1 MNIKSIS
8 NAMSAASTGSAAAPS
23 PAVAEVTAA
32 PAQTS
37 AAPPAATPVE
47 HVDSIISS
55 LQALA
60 GSVEFT
66 VDKAA
71 GKEVITIRD
80 PKSGE
85 VIRQL
90 PSEEALKF
98 ARQMANGQG
107 GLINQS
113 A

>member
-1 MNIKSIS
+1 MNINSLT
-8 NAMSAASTGSAAAPS
+8 NAVSAASTGSAAVPG
-23 PAVAEVTAA
+23 PAAA
-32 PAQTS
+32 QVPAASAQTP
-37 AAPPAATPVE
+37 AAPPAATPAE
-47 HVDSIISS
+47 HVASIISS

-98 ARQMANGQG
+98 ARQMASGQG

>member
-1 MNIKSIS
+1 MKINSVS
-8 NAMSAASTGSAAAPS
+8 NLNSSPTSGPAAPGTVAAADI
-23 PAVAEVTAA
+23 AVAAQKPEAA
-32 PAQTS
+32 
-37 AAPPAATPVE
+37 PAATPAE
-47 HVDSIISS
+47 HVDSIVSS

-80 PKSGE
+80 PKTGE

-107 GLINQS
+107 GLINRS

>member
-1 MNIKSIS
+1 MKINSVTNVMN
-8 NAMSAASTGSAAAPS
+8 SAAVGGSSGAASAATVAAS
-23 PAVAEVTAA
+23 GTEQTPASTT
-32 PAQTS
+32 P
-37 AAPPAATPVE
+37 ATPVE
-47 HVDSIISS
+47 HADSIISS
-55 LQALA
+55 LKALA
-60 GSVEFT
+60 DSVEFT